1 MALYLQIE
9 PIKGECTEEKHTDWI
24 QISSYSLGLS
34 QTISAFT
41 GTGGRSAGDASFSDL
56 TITKEVDK
64 ASIDLHLFCIQGKH
78 ITKLVLDVCEDS
90 GDKVC
95 FWKYEMEDVMVSSVS
110 NSGGMGGRPMESV
123 SMVYARISL
132 TYTPVKSDGTADS
145 AIGPKK
151 WDLYLKQLS

>member
-24 QISSYSLGLS
+24 QILSYSLGLS
-34 QTISAFT
+34 QAISGFT

-56 TITKEVDK
+56 SIMKDVDK
-64 ASIDLHLFCIQGKH
+64 GSIDLNLFCIKGTH
-78 ITKLVLDVCEDS
+78 IAKLVLEACEDT

-95 FWKYEMEDVMVSSVS
+95 YLKIEMEDVMVSSVQL
-110 NSGGMGGRPMESV
+110 GGGTGGRPAESV
-123 SMVYARISL
+123 AFVYARIAW
-132 TYTPVKSDGTADS
+132 TYTPVKSDGTADT

-151 WDLYLKQLS
+151 WDLYKKTDA